1 MTETKTFTY
10 AARITGQQPVL
21 DSFAKLFGS
30 VERKLYVDRVHL
42 DTNINEL
49 KSRYIAQYGIT
60 ARQFNSMRIS
70 VDGKIK
76 SVLELLSLSVTDY
89 QQKIKAKEAK
99 LKKLNDDRKK
109 EAVFLTTDIA
119 LNRRLKAKQT
129 IAKIDFKLHQGKR
142 RLATLKARL
151 AGIEQ
156 RIKAHNPKMC
166 FGSKKLFR
174 SQFLL
179 DKSSATYEQELAQWK
194 ADWELSRNHDIYL
207 VGSKDETCGN
217 QTCQGVLQVDG
228 SVKLTVRLPNALHEQ
243 FGKTFTTVVNFGYGQ
258 ENIITALKASRVED
272 KKRTGVALTY
282 RFSKDA
288 KGWRVLVS
296 VPVSNEITSIKQ
308 AGVIGVDLNADHL
321 AVTETDRFGNL
332 IAFNRYNL
340 YLENKS
346 SDQRQAIIG
355 DTAKDIAN
363 WAQSAQKPIAL
374 EKLDFKKKKAALD
387 VSDNTQYNLM
397 LSSLAYNQIHQMISS
412 SAFRAGVEIIEVNPA
427 YTSLIGN
434 VNYAKRHGISGHL
447 SASLAIGRRAMN
459 YRENPVIDAQGKL
472 TYVLRDGHHVTLT
485 PPVRNRAKHVWSLW
499 SGINTKLKQPRAEG
513 YRCLKRRADEQRKS
527 SSVINPIT
535 GFIPTEHPNTVQG
548 ASLVSTDTSLNHPIY
563 QKVDLDRL
571 V

>member
-30 VERKLYVDRVHL
+30 VERKLYVDRVHR

-76 SVLELLSLSVTDY
+76 SVLELLALSVTDY
-89 QQKIKAKEAK
+89 QQKIKAKEAQ
-99 LKKLNDDRKK
+99 LKKFNDDRNK
-109 EAVFLTTDIA
+109 ESVFLAHDIP

-129 IAKIDFKLHQGKR
+129 IAKMDFKLHQGKR
-142 RLATLKARL
+142 HLATLKARL
-151 AGIEQ
+151 TGIEQ
-156 RIKAHNPKMC
+156 RIKAHNPKIC

-179 DKSSATYEQELAQWK
+179 DKNSATYQQELAQWK

-207 VGSKDETCGN
+207 VGSKEETCGN

-228 SVKLTVRLPNALHEQ
+228 SVKLTVRLPNALHAQ

-258 ENIITALKASRVED
+258 ENIIAALKASRVED

-296 VPVSNEITSIKQ
+296 VPVSNEITSINQ

-332 IAFNRYNL
+332 IAFKRYDLNL
-340 YLENKS
+340 NSKT

-387 VSDNTQYNLM
+387 VSDDAQYNRM

-485 PPVRNRAKHVWSLW
+485 LPERNRDKHVWSLW
-499 SGINTKLKQPRAEG
+499 SGINTKLKQPRAGG
-513 YRCLKRRADEQRKS
+513 YRCRKRRADEQRKS

-535 GFIPTEHPNTVQG
+535 GFIPTEYPNTVQG
-548 ASLVSTDTSLNHPIY
+548 ASLVSTDTSLNHLIY

>member
-179 DKSSATYEQELAQWK
+179 DKSSAIYEQELAQWK

-346 SDQRQAIIG
+346 SDQRQAIIC
-355 DTAKDIAN
+355 DAAKDIAN

-485 PPVRNRAKHVWSLW
+485 LPVRNRAKHVWSLW